1 VTNTKKGYDDEITD
15 SLQINLMLVCVQR
28 NSMLMQW
35 VLEL

>member
-1 VTNTKKGYDDEITD
+1 VTNTKKGYDDETTN

-28 NSMLMQW
+28 FSLLMQW